1 MPSALTQASP
11 QAPAQQGV
19 LHAHLTG
26 FTRIVDGHGRGRAGR
41 ADDPGHRRRTQPL
54 EQALQALQ
62 CGPGQSL
69 ADPGI
74 TLLSPAHLDLLYMS
88 ARLQAEQCHDGVLL
102 LLDLMH
108 GAQTHGA
115 QPDAALMQRFVEQL
129 HHLCRDQQRWHALA
143 DNAAYYRDNS
153 RVTDRIASWVRVQVP
168 ADAPLG

>member
-1 MPSALTQASP
+1 M
-11 QAPAQQGV
+11 
-19 LHAHLTG
+19 
-26 FTRIVDGHGRGRAGR
+26 D
-41 ADDPGHRRRTQPL
+41 ADDAAPVAPTIQGIDDGPSPL

-62 CGPGQSL
+62 SGPTQSL

-74 TLLSPAHLDLLYMS
+74 TLLSPAQLDLLYMG

-108 GAQTHGA
+108 GAQSHGA

-143 DNAAYYRDNS
+143 DNAAYYRDNR
-153 RVTDRIASWVRVQVP
+153 RVTDRIASWVRVQLP
-168 ADAPLG
+168 ADASPG

>member
-1 MPSALTQASP
+1 MPISQDVTDSP
-11 QAPAQQGV
+11 M
-19 LHAHLTG
+19 
-26 FTRIVDGHGRGRAGR
+26 D
-41 ADDPGHRRRTQPL
+41 ADDAAPVAPTIQGIDDGPSPL

-62 CGPGQSL
+62 SGPTQSL

-74 TLLSPAHLDLLYMS
+74 TLLSPAQLDLLYMG

-108 GAQTHGA
+108 GAQSHGA

-143 DNAAYYRDNS
+143 DNAAYYRDNR
-153 RVTDRIASWVRVQVP
+153 RVTDRIASWVRVQLP
-168 ADAPLG
+168 ADASPG

>member
-1 MPSALTQASP
+1 MPISQDVPESP
-11 QAPAQQGV
+11 ADANDAAPLAPTIQG
-19 LHAHLTG
+19 
-26 FTRIVDGHGRGRAGR
+26 IDDG
-41 ADDPGHRRRTQPL
+41 PSPL

-62 CGPGQSL
+62 SGPTQSL

-74 TLLSPAHLDLLYMS
+74 TLLSPAQLDLLYMG

-108 GAQTHGA
+108 GAQSHGA
-115 QPDAALMQRFVEQL
+115 QPDVALMQRFVEQL

-153 RVTDRIASWVRVQVP
+153 CVTDRIASWVRVQVP
-168 ADAPLG
+168 ADAPMG

>member
-1 MPSALTQASP
+1 MPISQDVPESP
-11 QAPAQQGV
+11 ADANDAAPLAPTIQG
-19 LHAHLTG
+19 
-26 FTRIVDGHGRGRAGR
+26 IDDG
-41 ADDPGHRRRTQPL
+41 PSPL

-74 TLLSPAHLDLLYMS
+74 TLLSSAHLDMLYMS
-88 ARLQAEQCHDGVLL
+88 ARMQAEQCHDGVLL

-108 GAQTHGA
+108 GAQSHGA

-153 RVTDRIASWVRVQVP
+153 RVTDRIASWVRVQVS
-168 ADAPLG
+168 ADAPMG